1 MGLISMKVK
10 SIIKIIKIIIIT
22 NKETYLFPTA
32 LAADSD
38 TLVDTFTDSD
48 TLADTS
54 KELKLTCVRASDI
67 LNARFTP
74 SVSAAAGS
82 AVRNPLQNTDSNNTR
97 EDSKEDTL
105 VETSAVV
112 APAASEDAGESYH

>member
-38 TLVDTFTDSD
+38 TLVDT
-48 TLADTS
+48 
-54 KELKLTCVRASDI
+54 
-67 LNARFTP
+67 
-74 SVSAAAGS
+74 
-82 AVRNPLQNTDSNNTR
+82 
-97 EDSKEDTL
+97 L